1 MVTMKGDGPAIGIDL
16 GTTYSCVAVWRP
28 MQNRVEVIPNDQG
41 NLTTP
46 SCVAFTNT
54 CRLIGDAAMNQAA
67 MNSVNTVFDA
77 KRLIGRRFSDPSV
90 QGDIKLR
97 VWPFKVVAGPNDRPM
112 IVVQY
117 RGEEKQFAAEEIS
130 SMVLAKMRETAET
143 YLGRTVQNAVITV
156 PVYFNDSQRQ
166 ATIDA
171 GAIAGLNVMRII
183 NEPTA
188 AAIAYGRDRLGSVDE
203 VKTVLIFD
211 LGGGTLDVSV
221 INIDPGFDI
230 DMSVYEVKGTA
241 GDTHLGGE
249 DFTSLMVK
257 HFVREFIKKHK
268 RNGIRSNPR
277 ALRRLML
284 ACERAKRLLSSAV
297 QTTIEIDSL
306 QEGIDFYTTITRA
319 RFEELNMGLFRKC
332 IELVEKCLCHAG
344 MEKSQIHDVV
354 LVGGSS
360 HIPKVQ
366 QLLQDFF
373 KGKKLCRSLN
383 PDEAVAYGAALQA
396 AILSDEDNAEVREV
410 LLLDVTPLSLGIE
423 TVGGVMSVLI
433 PRNTTIPIKEEQIF
447 TTDLDNQ
454 TSVLILVYEGE
465 GEFTKDNNLL
475 GTFTL
480 TGIPRAPRC
489 VPQINVTFEIEEN
502 GTLKVSA
509 EDMTTRKKKKITI
522 TSDKGRLSTEEI
534 QRMTRDAEKY
544 KFQDERE
551 TSRSGGR

>member
-1 MVTMKGDGPAIGIDL
+1 
-16 GTTYSCVAVWRP
+16 
-28 MQNRVEVIPNDQG
+28 
-41 NLTTP
+41 
-46 SCVAFTNT
+46 
-54 CRLIGDAAMNQAA
+54 
-67 MNSVNTVFDA
+67 
-77 KRLIGRRFSDPSV
+77 
-90 QGDIKLR
+90 
-97 VWPFKVVAGPNDRPM
+97 M

-117 RGEEKQFAAEEIS
+117 RGEEKQFTAEEIS
-130 SMVLAKMRETAET
+130 SMVLAKMRETAEA
-143 YLGRTVQNAVITV
+143 YLGRTVENAVITV

-188 AAIAYGRDRLGSVDE
+188 AAIAYGLKSIDIVDDE

-257 HFVREFIKKHK
+257 HFVREFIKKYK

-277 ALRRLML
+277 ALRRLRL

-319 RFEELNMGLFRKC
+319 RFEELNMELFRKC
-332 IELVEKCLCHAG
+332 IELVEKCLRHAG
-344 MEKSQIHDVV
+344 METSQIHDVV

-373 KGKKLCRSLN
+373 KGKKLCKSLN

-396 AILSDEDNAEVREV
+396 AILSDEGNVEVREV

-423 TVGGVMSVLI
+423 TVGGVMAVLI

-454 TSVLILVYEGE
+454 TSVLIPVYEGE
-465 GEFTKDNNLL
+465 GEFTEDNNLL

-480 TGIPRAPRC
+480 AGIPRAPRG
-489 VPQINVTFEIEEN
+489 VPQIKVTFEIEEN

-509 EDMTTRKKKKITI
+509 EDMTTGKKKKITI
-522 TSDKGRLSTEEI
+522 TSDKGRLSKEEI
-534 QRMTRDAEKY
+534 QRMAQDAEKY

-551 TSRSGGR
+551 TSRSGSR